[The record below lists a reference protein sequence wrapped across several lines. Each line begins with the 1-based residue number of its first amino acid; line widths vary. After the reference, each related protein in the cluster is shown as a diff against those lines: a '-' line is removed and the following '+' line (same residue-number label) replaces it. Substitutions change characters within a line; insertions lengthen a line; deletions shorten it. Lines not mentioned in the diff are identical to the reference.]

1 MNRDEFR
8 RYINLIEEAESDT
21 VLEMRDLFVAY
32 ALNKHYISEAML
44 TESRIDEAAIWDKVK
59 QAAGG
64 AISGIKSANDAVN
77 QLGTMAQNTK
87 PVQDFDNKFEALK
100 QKIASKL
107 PPKAV
112 ETITQYGE
120 WAKKNPVKQSLI
132 LGAVGAIATLAMGP
146 GLLAGG
152 GVGLILGAANKLL
165 KGEKLSSAVGG
176 AIKSAAVGGALGA
189 LSHFGIEKLTKA
201 FAQVNISAIP
211 GTKELVAVDIPYM
224 QGLFSG
230 GARMGSAVNTYLIP
244 KEDAG
249 VIKDI
254 MASAAALAKMDG
266 NRDRLVR
273 TMKMLSDQVEGGELA
288 AKIAKI
294 TAGNEALKTQ
304 ALQSAQVLAS
314 AIKSIGAAV
323 QGAAVGAVAGA
334 DTSSANAG
342 TPGKAATKIA
352 AGAKAVGGAAKGLL
366 GRAAG
371 AVKGALAKAPA
382 ATPAAP
388 ATPAAAPASA
398 MDPAK
403 RAALMAKRAAL
414 KK

>member
-1 MNRDEFR
+1 MDREVFR
-8 RYINLIEEAESDT
+8 RYINLVEEAESNT

-59 QAAGG
+59 KAAGG
-64 AISGIKSANDAVN
+64 AMSGIKSANDAVN
-77 QLGTMAQNTK
+77 QLGAMAQNTK

-132 LGAVGAIATLAMGP
+132 LAAIGAIATLAMGP

-176 AIKSAAVGGALGA
+176 AVKGAVVGGALGA
-189 LSHFGIEKLTKA
+189 IANMGIGELTKV
-201 FAQVNISAIP
+201 FGQVDVTAIP
-211 GTKELVAVDIPYM
+211 GMKEFARIKINGIPTVMTKADAKTFQDTWDASMKLIK
-224 QGLFSG
+224 
-230 GARMGSAVNTYLIP
+230 MGSPDGWRNLESL
-244 KEDAG
+244 K
-249 VIKDI
+249 
-254 MASAAALAKMDG
+254 ASVLNPQYYK
-266 NRDRLVR
+266 
-273 TMKMLSDQVEGGELA
+273 SIQDQL
-288 AKIAKI
+288 
-294 TAGNEALKTQ
+294 AGNEALKAQ
-304 ALQSAQVLAS
+304 AIQGAQQITKMIS
-314 AIKSIGAAV
+314 QIGAAV

-334 DTSSANAG
+334 NTGPAG
-342 TPGKAATKIA
+342 PPGKAATNIA

-371 AVKGALAKAPA
+371 AVKGALAKSPA

-388 ATPAAAPASA
+388 ATPAAAPSPAAASA
-398 MDPAK
+398 PIPGTKAFQ
-403 RAALMAKRAAL
+403 AARRR
-414 KK
+414 

>member
-1 MNRDEFR
+1 MNREEFR
-8 RYINLIEEAESDT
+8 RYINLIEEAESNT

-59 QAAGG
+59 KAAGG

-77 QLGTMAQNTK
+77 QLGAMAQNTK

-107 PPKAV
+107 PAKAV

-132 LGAVGAIATLAMGP
+132 LAAIGAIATLAMGP

-176 AIKSAAVGGALGA
+176 AVKGAVVGGALGA
-189 LSHFGIEKLTKA
+189 IANMGIGELTKT
-201 FAQVNISAIP
+201 FGQVDVSAIP
-211 GTKELVAVDIPYM
+211 GMKQFTQIKINGIPTVMTKADAKTFQDTWDASMKI
-224 QGLFSG
+224 
-230 GARMGSAVNTYLIP
+230 ARMGNPA
-244 KEDAG
+244 DAF
-249 VIKDI
+249 KNLESLK
-254 MASAAALAKMDG
+254 ASVLNPQYFK
-266 NRDRLVR
+266 
-273 TMKMLSDQVEGGELA
+273 SIQDQL
-288 AKIAKI
+288 
-294 TAGNEALKTQ
+294 AGNEALKTQ
-304 ALQSAQVLAS
+304 AVQGAQQITKMIS
-314 AIKSIGAAV
+314 QIGAAL
-323 QGAAVGAVAGA
+323 QGAATGAAAGA
-334 DTSSANAG
+334 NTSSANAG
-342 TPGKAATKIA
+342 TPGKAATNIA

-371 AVKGALAKAPA
+371 AVKGAMARTPA
-382 ATPAAP
+382 VPTPAAP
-388 ATPAAAPASA
+388 ATPAAAPVIPGTKAATSFQQRQA
-398 MDPAK
+398 ARK
-403 RAALMAKRAAL
+403 R
-414 KK
+414 